1 MNRTYTRVT
10 IFLIILLFM
19 ISGCGRPT
27 GKTEQPLS
35 AEGTSTASEHL
46 LETEEAS
53 AEPSEAEATTEP
65 PAKTG
70 ILPAPIFY
78 LSASSDE
85 PIAPGHSDMWRLE
98 VDGVTVT
105 KITDE
110 PASVIGFDVSQIDG
124 SITYVTFFGDSGL
137 YHINADGS
145 GRTLL
150 VDGPEFED
158 HPGDKPFS
166 ALSNPVMSPDGSQI
180 AFALSGINILPA
192 MGGESRL
199 ILANKPGP
207 EGLLEWIS
215 SFYPLS
221 WSPDGTHILAGDS
234 VGGGFSIVNIV
245 DSSVINVSNLIGD
258 FFCCSP
264 TWSVDGQSIYFGG
277 VRYDPSIFQAPGL
290 WRIDAN
296 TGEAV
301 TLIPGYED
309 PLSAQESGAPM
320 TLIQS
325 AQQLSDGNIYA
336 FAVFGTYKDLWLD
349 DVGNIVAPHLEM
361 TRFLSDG
368 SQPVTIRSYADQFGD
383 APWTFGDALWAPD
396 TSGAVTSIFGAD
408 DLSNTTLLWLPCDGS
423 DAVILGGH
431 GFHYRWGK

>member
-1 MNRTYTRVT
+1 
-10 IFLIILLFM
+10 M
-19 ISGCGRPT
+19 ISGCGRLI

-53 AEPSEAEATTEP
+53 AEPSEAEVTTEP
-65 PAKTG
+65 PTKTG

-110 PASVIGFDVSQIDG
+110 PDSVIGFDVSQIDG
-124 SITYVTFFGDSGL
+124 SITYVTFGSYDL

-166 ALSNPVMSPDGSQI
+166 TLSNPVMSPDGSQI
-180 AFALSGINILPA
+180 AYALSGVNILPA

-199 ILANKPGP
+199 ILANVPGP
-207 EGLLEWIS
+207 EGSLVWIR
-215 SFYPLS
+215 SFYPVS
-221 WSPDGTHILAGDS
+221 WSPDGTRILAGDS
-234 VGGGFSIVNIV
+234 VGGGFSIVNVV
-245 DSSVINVSNLIGD
+245 DSSVINVSNPIGD

-264 TWSVDGQSIYFGG
+264 TWSVDGESIYFGG
-277 VRYDPSIFQAPGL
+277 VHYDPSIFQAPGL
-290 WRIDAN
+290 WRTDAN

-301 TLIPGYED
+301 TLIPGYKD
-309 PLSAQESGAPM
+309 PLSAQESGAQM
-320 TLIQS
+320 ALIQS

-336 FAVFGTYKDLWLD
+336 FAAFGTYKELWLD
-349 DVGNIVAPHLEM
+349 DAGNIVAPRLEM
-361 TRFLSDG
+361 TSFLSDG
-368 SQPVTIRSYADQFGD
+368 SQPVMIRSYADQFGD
-383 APWTFGDALWAPD
+383 GPWTFGYALWAPD
-396 TSGAVTSIFGAD
+396 ASGAVTSIFGAD
-408 DLSNTTLLWLPCDGS
+408 DLSNTTLLWLPRDGS
-423 DAVILGGH
+423 DAVILGGR

>member
-10 IFLIILLFM
+10 IFLMIFLFM
-19 ISGCGRPT
+19 ISGCGRSI
-27 GKTEQPLS
+27 GKTEQPLP

-65 PAKTG
+65 PTKTG
-70 ILPAPIFY
+70 ILPAPIIY
-78 LSASSDE
+78 LSARSDE
-85 PIAPGHSDMWRLE
+85 PIAPGSDMWRLE
-98 VDGVTVT
+98 VDGITVT

-110 PASVIGFDVSQIDG
+110 SASVIGFDVSQIDG
-124 SITYVTFFGDSGL
+124 SITYVTFGDFDL

-150 VDGPEFED
+150 VGGPEFED
-158 HPGDKPFS
+158 RPGDKPFS
-166 ALSNPVMSPDGSQI
+166 TLSNPVMSPDGSQI
-180 AFALSGINILPA
+180 AFALSGVNIIPV

-199 ILANKPGP
+199 ILANVPGP
-207 EGLLEWIS
+207 EGSLEWIR
-215 SFYPLS
+215 SFYPVS
-221 WSPDGTHILAGDS
+221 WSPDGTRILAGDS
-234 VGGGFSIVNIV
+234 VGGGFSIVNVV
-245 DSSVINVSNLIGD
+245 DSSVINASNPIGD

-277 VRYDPSIFQAPGL
+277 VLYAPSIFQAPGL
-290 WRIDAN
+290 WQIDAN
-296 TGEAV
+296 TGEVV

-325 AQQLSDGNIYA
+325 PQQLSDGNIYS
-336 FAVFGTYKDLWLD
+336 FAAFGTYKELWLD
-349 DVGNIVAPHLEM
+349 DAGNIVAPRLEM
-361 TRFLSDG
+361 TRFLSDE
-368 SQPVTIRSYADQFGD
+368 SQPVTIRSYADQFGNV
-383 APWTFGDALWAPD
+383 PWTFSDALWASD
-396 TSGAVTSIFGAD
+396 ASGAVTNIFGAD
-408 DLSNTTLLWLPCDGS
+408 DLSNTTLLWLPSDGS

-431 GFHYRWGK
+431 GFQYRWGK

>member
-1 MNRTYTRVT
+1 
-10 IFLIILLFM
+10 M
-19 ISGCGRPT
+19 ISGCGRLI

-53 AEPSEAEATTEP
+53 AEPSEAEVTTEP
-65 PAKTG
+65 PTKTG

-110 PASVIGFDVSQIDG
+110 PDSVIGFDVSQIDG
-124 SITYVTFFGDSGL
+124 SITYVTFGSYDL

-166 ALSNPVMSPDGSQI
+166 TLSNPVMSPDGSQI
-180 AFALSGINILPA
+180 AYALSGVNILPA

-199 ILANKPGP
+199 ILANVPGP
-207 EGLLEWIS
+207 EGSLVWIR
-215 SFYPLS
+215 SFYPVS
-221 WSPDGTHILAGDS
+221 WSPDGTRILAGDS
-234 VGGGFSIVNIV
+234 VGGGFSIVNVV
-245 DSSVINVSNLIGD
+245 DSSVINVSNPIGD

-264 TWSVDGQSIYFGG
+264 TWSVDGESIYYGG
-277 VRYDPSIFQAPGL
+277 VLYDPSIFQAPGL

-325 AQQLSDGNIYA
+325 PQQLSDGNIYS
-336 FAVFGTYKDLWLD
+336 FAAFGTYKELWLD
-349 DVGNIVAPHLEM
+349 DAGNIVAPRLEM

-383 APWTFGDALWAPD
+383 APWTFGNALWAPD
-396 TSGAVTSIFGAD
+396 ASGAVTSIFGAD